1 MPRSRIAWCSRRRP
15 QDDAHAHRA
24 AADEGLDALL
34 KAMPPGD
41 ERTADVRWL
50 LEWRVERAKPEDRG
64 RALTA
69 WALVEETEL
78 GDPARA
84 LVLYKKVIDAEPED
98 FEALAAVSRLSLA
111 QGDVEGALAALIAR
125 RGATEGEARNALDV
139 QIATILASRP
149 GRGREALDRV
159 AGVLEAAPHDPAGAR
174 ARRQA
179 PARSRG
185 HGARRRGAREVA
197 RRRRRSRDARRHP
210 AAPHRR
216 TASPART
223 CASASTSACSTCSP
237 SSSKTAE
244 AYEVVVRAA
253 KELPR
258 HAVLWDRAETLARQ
272 LSQPDPVAALYEE
285 VLRQDLPKSEA
296 IELGQRAVAF
306 YEEWFEDGVRV
317 VGILER
323 LLEIEPD
330 DTWAFDRLKLI
341 FDAQER
347 WDDLFALYDRAA
359 ASADK
364 ERRLEL
370 LEEAAQIAKDFAN
383 HSKRAI
389 GYLEQLLELKPGN
402 TRLSAALERL
412 YERHG
417 CHREL
422 IGLLGNRLPQLSH
435 RRRAA

>member
-1 MPRSRIAWCSRRRP
+1 
-15 QDDAHAHRA
+15 
-24 AADEGLDALL
+24 
-34 KAMPPGD
+34 
-41 ERTADVRWL
+41 V
-50 LEWRVERAKPEDRG
+50 
-64 RALTA
+64 LTA
-69 WALVEETEL
+69 WAVVEESEL

-84 LVLYKKVIDAEPED
+84 LALYKRIAEADGED
-98 FEALAAVSRLSLA
+98 FEALTAVSRLSLE

-125 RGATEGEARNALDV
+125 RAASEGEARNALDV
-139 QIATILASRP
+139 QIATILAGRP

-159 AGVLEAAPHDPAGAR
+159 AGVLEVAPHDPQALELAAKLLRDPEVTAR
-174 ARRQA
+174 AA
-179 PARSRG
+179 EVLEKSLDAVDDPAMRVDILQRLLGSGEPGGDVRLG
-185 HGARRRGAREVA
+185 QYERLLDILTELGKHQ
-197 RRRRRSRDARRHP
+197 
-210 AAPHRR
+210 
-216 TASPART
+216 
-223 CASASTSACSTCSP
+223 
-237 SSSKTAE
+237 E
-244 AYEVVVRAA
+244 AFEVVLRAA
-253 KELPR
+253 RELPR
-258 HAVLWDRAETLARQ
+258 QAALWDRAENIARQ
-272 LSQPDPVAALYEE
+272 LTSADPLAALYED
-285 VLRQDLPKSEA
+285 VLRQDLPREEA

-306 YEEWFEDGVRV
+306 YEEWFEDGSRV

-402 TRLSAALERL
+402 TRLSAL
-412 YERHG
+412 
-417 CHREL
+417 
-422 IGLLGNRLPQLSH
+422 
-435 RRRAA
+435 AAARS